1 MGAPAEGYPSGMSR
15 CQFVP
20 PYLVERVQP
29 PALVARDRELRAAR
43 EAGPRPIPRSALA
56 REAWVVHDCDNTA
69 DLPGRRVRASGEPE
83 SGDEAVDEAAYGA
96 EGALELCRMFGRRSF
111 DGEGAQVSASV
122 HYEQGYANAFWDG
135 TQLVFGDGDGEIF
148 GRFTRPV
155 DVLGHEFAHALV
167 ERTTGFTYW
176 GQPGA
181 LNESFSDV
189 YGACLK
195 QWLLGQSADEADWLV
210 GEGLFLPGVRARGL
224 RDMATPGTAY
234 DDPRLG
240 RDPQVGHMA
249 DYIDT
254 AEDNGGVHYNSGIP
268 NRAFHLA
275 ATAIGGNVWEGA
287 GRVWWQALTMGDL
300 GAESD
305 FAGFAAATILAA
317 GEHEQAVARAWDAVG
332 VTPMAGS
339 ADQPAHSAAGRDPE
353 PSPIVF
359 VRRTGGVA
367 GIVSEG
373 SVNLETRDE
382 RVPELRTLVERV
394 DVAAVGERA
403 PAPAPDRFVYDFD
416 LCGASCQVGEQ
427 GLTDELRRIA
437 DLLLR

>member
-1 MGAPAEGYPSGMSR
+1 MSR

-20 PYLVERVQP
+20 PYLVERLQP
-29 PALVARDRELRAAR
+29 PSLVARDRELRAAR
-43 EAGPRPIPRSALA
+43 EAGPRPVPRSAVA
-56 REAWVVHDCDNTA
+56 QEAWVVHDCGNTA
-69 DLPGRRVRASGEPE
+69 NLPGRRVRASGEPAE
-83 SGDEAVDEAAYGA
+83 NDAAVDVAVDEAAYA
-96 EGALELCRMFGRRSF
+96 VDAALALCQLFGRRSF
-111 DGEGAQVSASV
+111 DDRGAQVSVSV

-135 TQLVFGDGDGEIF
+135 AQLVFGDGDGEVF
-148 GRFTRPV
+148 GRFTGPV

-181 LNESFSDV
+181 LNESFADV
-189 YGACLK
+189 FGACLK
-195 QWLLGQSADEADWLV
+195 QRVLGQTVDEADWIV
-210 GEGLFLPGVRARGL
+210 GEGLFLPGVGARGL
-224 RDMATPGTAY
+224 RDMAAPGTAY

-240 RDPQVGHMA
+240 RDPQVGHLR
-249 DYIDT
+249 DYVDT
-254 AEDNGGVHYNSGIP
+254 SEDNGGVHYNSGIP
-268 NRAFHLA
+268 NRAFHLV
-275 ATAIGGNVWEGA
+275 ATAIGGSVWEGA
-287 GRVWWQALTMGDL
+287 GRIWWEALTTADL
-300 GAESD
+300 AAESD
-305 FAGFAAATILAA
+305 FAAFAAATIIAA
-317 GEHEQAVARAWDAVG
+317 GPHERAVATAWDQVG

-339 ADQPAHSAAGRDPE
+339 ADQPSHSAAGRDPA

-359 VRRTGGVA
+359 VRRTGGLA
-367 GIVSEG
+367 GMISEG

-382 RVPELRTLVERV
+382 RVPELQALVERV

-427 GLTDELRRIA
+427 DLTQELRRIA